1 MHRRDR
7 LSRCMRKIL
16 TLSISLFR
24 ANCKDVARIR
34 LAYVRHV
41 GRKQDLFNL
50 IDYGGV
56 LIRGKM
62 DRNFP
67 PVNEDHLLRLYDTH
81 RIPPV

>member
-1 MHRRDR
+1 
-7 LSRCMRKIL
+7 MRIIL
-16 TLSISLFR
+16 MLSIPLFR

-34 LAYVRHV
+34 LTHICHVR
-41 GRKQDLFNL
+41 RKQDLLNL

-62 DRNFP
+62 DRNLP